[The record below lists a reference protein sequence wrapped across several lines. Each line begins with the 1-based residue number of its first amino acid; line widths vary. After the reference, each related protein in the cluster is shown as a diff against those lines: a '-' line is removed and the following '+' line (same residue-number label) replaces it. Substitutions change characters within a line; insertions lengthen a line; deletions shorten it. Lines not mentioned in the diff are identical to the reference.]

1 MATLVQHKRSSTA
14 GSSPNTT
21 NLAFG
26 ELAINSNDGY
36 IFLKKD
42 EGSGEEIVTFRPS
55 SLAYQDSVYLDTA
68 TGDGTTT
75 VFTLTRSPKADQY
88 VFVTING
95 VQQQA
100 SAYSISDNEL
110 TFSAAPANGDDIEFR
125 TLETVAADVSLRDK
139 QKYFFTVSSTT
150 GSLTGTDDNGLTLT
164 YDPGKV
170 DVFQNGVKLIDGS
183 DYTATTGTSISFTTS
198 LENGDIVE
206 IDSYA
211 RAAIL
216 DADAIKPTNTSL
228 STTTANQPVDIFHAS
243 TYRTAKYIVQA
254 TAGSDY
260 HATEILLIHDGT
272 NVYITEY
279 GTIFTNQSLATFD
292 GDITN
297 GNVRLLCTPAN
308 TNTTVKLQRIS
319 VTV

>member
-14 GSSPNTT
+14 GSSPSTST
-21 NLAFG
+21 LAFG
-26 ELAINSNDGY
+26 ELAINTNDGY

-55 SLAYQDSVYLDTA
+55 SVAYEDSVYLDTE
-68 TGDGTTT
+68 TGDGVTTA
-75 VFTLTRSPKADQY
+75 FTLSRSPKADQY

-95 VQQQA
+95 VQQQV
-100 SAYSISDNEL
+100 SAYSLSNDEI
-110 TFSAAPANGDDIEFR
+110 TFGTAPANGDLLEFR
-125 TLETVAADVSLRDK
+125 TLETISTDVVLRDK
-139 QKYFFTVSSTT
+139 QKYFYTITGTT
-150 GSLTGTDDNGLTLT
+150 GSISGNDDNGLSLE

-183 DYTATTGTSISFTTS
+183 DYTASTGTSIAFTTS

-216 DADAIKPTNTSL
+216 DADAIKPVRTAL
-228 STTTANQPVDIFHAS
+228 STTSADQPVDIFKAI

-254 TAGSDY
+254 TAGTDF

-272 NVYITEY
+272 TVYLTEY
-279 GTIFTNQSLATFD
+279 GTIFSNASLVTFD
-292 GDITN
+292 ADITN

-308 TNTTVKLQRIS
+308 TNTTVKAQRIS